1 MPAKDKQAID
11 YQVYGEMMF
20 AKCPKCCK
28 LHRVRL
34 MWIGNGTPR
43 VFCQA
48 CKHNTVDL
56 IEYLDGSHYH
66 SRAARGTLSQVW

>member
-1 MPAKDKQAID
+1 MPPDYRTYGKD
-11 YQVYGEMMF
+11 VYGEMMQ
-20 AKCPKCCK
+20 ARCPKCQK
-28 LHRVRL
+28 PHRVRL
-34 MWIGNGTPR
+34 MWIGNGVPR